1 MIRPTVDTDGAALKV
16 WLSEKGILAYFP
28 MCNEAEVVDSIRL
41 WLSFISKNAA
51 FTYEKDGEVAGMAV
65 IYLQPFEKHKH
76 IALFAI
82 IVDPRFRG
90 QGIGSKLIR
99 HLEKAA
105 KNDLGLVILHLE
117 VYEGNPA
124 YELYKRLGYKEY
136 GKQKRFLRDA
146 PDKYSTKVCMQKE
159 L

>member
-1 MIRPTVDTDGAALKV
+1 MIRPTIDEDGVALKD
-16 WLSEKGILAYFP
+16 WLSEEGILAYFP
-28 MCNEAEVVDSIRL
+28 MCNDSEVDESIRL
-41 WLSFISKNAA
+41 WFSFSPKNSA
-51 FTYEKDGEVAGMAV
+51 FTYEKDGQPAGMAV

-90 QGIGSKLIR
+90 EGIGSKLIR
-99 HLEKAA
+99 HLEKTG
-105 KNDLGLVILHLE
+105 KNDLGLEILHLE

-124 YELYKRLGYKEY
+124 YDLYKRLGYKEY
-136 GKQKRFLRDA
+136 GKQKRFLREA
-146 PDKYSTKVCMQKE
+146 PNKYSTKVCMQKE

>member
-1 MIRPTVDTDGAALKV
+1 MIRPTIEEDGVALKE
-16 WLSEKGILAYFP
+16 WLSEEGILAYFP
-28 MCNEAEVVDSIRL
+28 MCNASEVDDSIRL
-41 WLSFISKNAA
+41 WLSFVPKHAA
-51 FTYEKDGEVAGMAV
+51 FTYEKDGQPVGMAV

-82 IVDPRFRG
+82 IVDPRYRG

-99 HLEKAA
+99 HLEKTG
-105 KNDLGLVILHLE
+105 KNELGLEILHLE

-124 YELYKRLGYKEY
+124 YDLYRRLGYKEY
-136 GKQKRFLRDA
+136 GKQKRFLREA
-146 PDKYSTKVCMQKE
+146 PNKYSTKVCMQKE